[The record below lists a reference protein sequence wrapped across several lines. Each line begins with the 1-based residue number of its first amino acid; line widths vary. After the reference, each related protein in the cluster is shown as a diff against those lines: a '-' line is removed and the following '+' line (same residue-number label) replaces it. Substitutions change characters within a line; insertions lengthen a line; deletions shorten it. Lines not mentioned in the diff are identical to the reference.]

1 MENKENLK
9 EEYPDISG
17 LAGLS
22 EEEIKLKIEESEL
35 NALRQTRNYLLQL
48 TDWTQLSDVPQLI
61 KDKYKNYRQ
70 ALRDITKTYKNTSK
84 VVWPDEPKN

>member
-70 ALRDITKTYKNTSK
+70 DLRDILK
-84 VVWPDEPKN
+84 